1 MIKWLQA
8 KIQNKIG
15 ELYIYGDIED
25 WKFIDE
31 DVTPAGVADEIKKL
45 EDAAEVNIYVNSPGG
60 SVFAGVA
67 IYNEIKRLNKP
78 TTAYIDGL
86 AASIASLIVLAADR
100 VVMPFNAMLMIHNPW
115 TCACGDANALRELA
129 DKIDRIKD
137 GVLVSTYENKTGL
150 EKEKLAEMMDAETW
164 LTGPE
169 ALELGFA
176 DEVEQEQKIAAC
188 YQGENVLF
196 DSVEVQ
202 LNKFRSFPKSKFTE
216 HKPPQKMSLA
226 NRHRHKINMLSAHN

>member
-1 MIKWLQA
+1 MIKWLKAQVR
-8 KIQNKIG
+8 NKIG

-25 WKFIDE
+25 WKWIDE
-31 DVTPAGVADEIKKL
+31 DVTPASVAEELKKL
-45 EDAAEVNIYVNSPGG
+45 EDASEINIYVNSPGG

-78 TTAYIDGL
+78 TTAYVDGL

-115 TCACGDANALRELA
+115 TCACGDANALRDLA

-150 EKEKLAEMMDAETW
+150 PKDEISEMMDAETW

-176 DEVEQEQKIAAC
+176 DQVEEEQKIAASIS
-188 YQGENVLF
+188 GDKLF
-196 DSVEVQ
+196 FDKVEVSLSQ
-202 LNKFRSFPKSKFTE
+202 FRSFPKAKFSE
-216 HKPPQKMSLA
+216 HKPKPKMSLTT
-226 NRHRHKINMLSAHN
+226 RHRHTKNMLSAHT